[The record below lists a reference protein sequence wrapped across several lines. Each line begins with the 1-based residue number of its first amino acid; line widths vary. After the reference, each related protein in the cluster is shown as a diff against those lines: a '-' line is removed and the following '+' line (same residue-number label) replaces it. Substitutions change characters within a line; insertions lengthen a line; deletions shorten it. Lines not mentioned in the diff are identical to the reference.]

1 VIEYNHNE
9 ILRDPYA
16 DTGVAAW
23 GGWKTGRV
31 VRVGGAPHW
40 DGGMRYSVEELRAI
54 IAGAELH
61 TVSYK

>member
-40 DGGMRYSVEELRAI
+40 DGV
-54 IAGAELH
+54 
-61 TVSYK
+61 